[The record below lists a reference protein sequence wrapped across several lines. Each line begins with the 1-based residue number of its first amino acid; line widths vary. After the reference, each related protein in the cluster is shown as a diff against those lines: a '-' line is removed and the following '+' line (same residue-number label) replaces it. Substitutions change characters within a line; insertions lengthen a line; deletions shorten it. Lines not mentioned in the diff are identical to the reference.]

1 MENIAVTRQI
11 FTGVILAG
19 GQARRMGGQD
29 KGLIEL
35 NGSPMIQYVLDAI
48 VPQVNKVIINA
59 NRNSDIYSHYGYEV
73 IGDEF
78 EGFFGPLAGMASSMR
93 KVTTSF
99 MLTAPCDSP
108 FVPDD
113 LAKRLYIQM
122 AKKDADISVAH
133 DGERIQPVFVLLKTS
148 LLDSMLDFLNKG
160 ERKIDKWFEQHKLA
174 VTDFSDKPD
183 TFININNRDELSM
196 IESKLK
202 ERGR

>member
-1 MENIAVTRQI
+1 MDNIAVTRQI

-19 GQARRMGGQD
+19 GQAQRMGGQD

-35 NGSPMIQYVLDAI
+35 NGSPMVQYVLDAI
-48 VPQVNKVIINA
+48 VPQVIKVIINA
-59 NRNSDIYSHYGYEV
+59 NRNQDIYAHYGHEV

-93 KVTTSF
+93 AISTPF

-113 LAKRLYIQM
+113 LAKRLYLQM
-122 AKKDADISVAH
+122 IKKDADISVAH
-133 DGERIQPVFVLLKTS
+133 DGKRIQPVFVMLKTS

-160 ERKIDKWFEQHKLA
+160 ERKIDIWFEQHKLA

-183 TFININNRDELSM
+183 TFININNRDDLSL
-196 IESKLK
+196 IESRLK
-202 ERGR
+202 ERG

>member
-48 VPQVNKVIINA
+48 VPQVNTVIINA

-73 IGDEF
+73 ISDEF

-93 KVTTSF
+93 KVTTPF

-122 AKKDADISVAH
+122 IKRDADISVAH
-133 DGERIQPVFVLLKTS
+133 DGKRIQPVFVLLKTS
-148 LLDSMLDFLNKG
+148 LLDSILDFLNKG

-174 VTDFSDKPD
+174 VTDFSDIPD

-202 ERGR
+202 ERGQ

>member
-1 MENIAVTRQI
+1 MDNIAVARQI

-35 NGSPMIQYVLDAI
+35 NGSPMVQYVLDAI

-59 NRNSDIYSHYGYEV
+59 NRNQDIYAHYGYEV

-93 KVTTSF
+93 AVNTPF
-99 MLTAPCDSP
+99 MLTVPCDSP

-113 LAKRLYIQM
+113 LAKRLYLQM
-122 AKKDADISVAH
+122 IKKDADISVAH
-133 DGERIQPVFVLLKTS
+133 DGNRIQPVFVLLKTS

-160 ERKIDKWFEQHKLA
+160 ERKIDKWFEQHNLA

-183 TFININNRDELSM
+183 TFININDRDDLTM
-196 IESKLK
+196 IESRLK
-202 ERGR
+202 ERG

>member
-1 MENIAVTRQI
+1 MDNIAVTRQI

-19 GQARRMGGQD
+19 GQAQRMGGQD

-35 NGSPMIQYVLDAI
+35 NGSPMVQYVLEAI

-59 NRNSDIYSHYGYEV
+59 NRNQDIYSHYGHEV

-93 KVTTSF
+93 AVNTPF
-99 MLTAPCDSP
+99 MLTVPCDSP

-113 LAKRLYIQM
+113 LAKRLYLQM
-122 AKKDADISVAH
+122 ITKETDISVAH
-133 DGERIQPVFVLLKTS
+133 DGSRIQPVFVLLKTS

-160 ERKIDKWFEQHKLA
+160 ERKIDKWFEKHRLA
-174 VTDFSDKPD
+174 VTNFSDKPD
-183 TFININNRDELSM
+183 TFININNRDDLSM
-196 IESKLK
+196 IESRLK
-202 ERGR
+202 ERG